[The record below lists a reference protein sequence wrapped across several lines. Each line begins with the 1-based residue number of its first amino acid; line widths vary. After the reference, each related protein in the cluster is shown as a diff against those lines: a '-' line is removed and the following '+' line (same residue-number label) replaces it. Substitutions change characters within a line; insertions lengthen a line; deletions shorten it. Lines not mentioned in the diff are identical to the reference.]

1 MERREGAPGAGSGS
15 LAGLSIKDL
24 EALVHPPYRAKQIFR
39 WVHVRGATSYDAM
52 TDVPKAMR
60 EALAARLPVRS
71 SRVLESHPSGDGTVK
86 LLLLLADGE
95 NVECVLIPEGDRRT
109 ACISTQVGCGVGC
122 VFCAS
127 GAQGVVR
134 NLEAHE
140 IVEQVLWLR
149 DLEGAPGAGPPASA
163 KAAAGKTAGEP
174 GAEGARLSNIVV
186 MGMGEPLHN
195 VQNLVRALRLVQD
208 PEGIDLG
215 SRRITISTSGP
226 RKGFEEL
233 LASGLR
239 TNLAISLH
247 AVTDD
252 LRRRLVPRGGTAD
265 IAGLLR
271 MAQEWFEAT
280 GRDVTFEYVLLGGIN
295 DRDQDAET
303 LARLA
308 GRHRNINLIPMNP
321 VSFAPEL
328 KAPPAERVE
337 RFAEILRKAGVVVHA
352 RRQRGDDVAAA
363 CGQLRLTKAE

>member
-1 MERREGAPGAGSGS
+1 VSASAGS
-15 LAGLSIKDL
+15 LAGLSIRDL

-39 WVHVRGATSYDAM
+39 WVHARGAVSYDAM
-52 TDVPKAMR
+52 TDVPKATR
-60 EALAARLPVRS
+60 EALAAQLPVRS
-71 SRVLESHPSGDGTVK
+71 SRVAESHASDDGTVK
-86 LLLLLADGE
+86 LLLRLADGE
-95 NVECVLIPEGDRRT
+95 RVECVLIPEGDRRT

-127 GAQGVVR
+127 GAEGVIR
-134 NLEAHE
+134 NLEAFE

-149 DLEGAPGAGPPASA
+149 DLGGASGAEAPASA
-163 KAAAGKTAGEP
+163 KATAGEP
-174 GAEGARLSNIVV
+174 AGKPGAEGPRLTNIVV

-195 VQNLVRALRLVQD
+195 VTNLVRALRLVQD

-226 RKGFEEL
+226 RKGFDEL

-247 AVTDD
+247 APTDD

-265 IAGLLR
+265 ISGLAEMAG
-271 MAQEWFEAT
+271 QWFEAT
-280 GRDVTFEYVLLGGIN
+280 GRDVTFEYVLLHGIN
-295 DRDQDAET
+295 DRDEDAEA

-308 GRHRNINLIPMNP
+308 GRHRNVNLIPMNP

-328 KAPPAERVE
+328 KAPSPERVE
-337 RFAEILRKAGVVVHA
+337 RFSEILRNAGVVVHA

-363 CGQLRLTKAE
+363 CGQLRLSKTN

>member
-1 MERREGAPGAGSGS
+1 MERRQGAAGAGS
-15 LAGLSIKDL
+15 LAGLAVRDL
-24 EALVHPPYRAKQIFR
+24 EALVDPPYRAKQIFR
-39 WVHVRGATSYDAM
+39 WVQARGAVSYDAM
-52 TDVPKAMR
+52 TDVPKAVR

-71 SRVLESHPSGDGTVK
+71 SRVAESHRSDDGTVK
-86 LLLLLADGE
+86 LLLCLADGE
-95 NVECVLIPEGDRRT
+95 KVECVLIPEGDRRT

-127 GAQGVVR
+127 GAQGVIR
-134 NLEAHE
+134 NLEAFE

-149 DLEGAPGAGPPASA
+149 DAGGASGDQ
-163 KAAAGKTAGEP
+163 
-174 GAEGARLSNIVV
+174 GARLTNIVV

-195 VQNLVRALRLVQD
+195 VESLVRALRLVQD

-247 AVTDD
+247 AATDD

-265 IAGLLR
+265 VAGLSG
-271 MAQEWFEAT
+271 MAREWFEAT
-280 GRDVTFEYVLLGGIN
+280 GRDVTFEYVLLSGIN
-295 DRDQDAET
+295 DRDEDAEA

-308 GRHRNINLIPMNP
+308 GRHRNVNLIPMNP

-328 KAPPAERVE
+328 KAPSPERVE
-337 RFAEILRKAGVVVHA
+337 RFAGILRKAGVVVHA

-363 CGQLRLTKAE
+363 CGQLRLSRP